1 MRNYF
6 APAILQN
13 SKLLAGAEGQLL
25 KGFLHNHHKMPA
37 CQHHQRDGHGWSTLR
52 GGSPQ
57 RDGQGWS
64 TLRGGSPQRYG
75 QGWSTLREGIS
86 PQRDGHAWS
95 TLGGAA
101 LREMVRDGLH
111 WEGGQPSERW
121 SGMVYTGGG
130 QPSERWSGMV
140 YTGDGGRAALSLL
153 WEGSFKKVND
163 PEEVRGNSAARHGF
177 SGPLFPRKG
186 NCLRFFG
193 F

>member
-37 CQHHQRDGHGWSTLR
+37 CQHHQRDGHGWSTLV

-57 RDGQGWS
+57 RD
-64 TLRGGSPQRYG
+64 G

-111 WEGGQPSERW
+111 
-121 SGMVYTGGG
+121 
-130 QPSERWSGMV
+130 
-140 YTGDGGRAALSLL
+140 
-153 WEGSFKKVND
+153 
-163 PEEVRGNSAARHGF
+163 
-177 SGPLFPRKG
+177 
-186 NCLRFFG
+186 
-193 F
+193 

>member
-52 GGSPQ
+52 GG
-57 RDGQGWS
+57 
-64 TLRGGSPQRYG
+64 
-75 QGWSTLREGIS
+75 S